1 MIQRRKAPNLGC
13 WSPPGGK
20 LEMAI
25 GESPHQCAAREAEEE
40 LGLKLS
46 HENLHLFSM
55 VAEKAYEGSTHWLMF
70 MFLIKPPIDML
81 PPEIEE
87 GPFQF
92 FSRAEIESLQIP
104 ETDRTIVWPF
114 FDQHREG
121 FTALRA
127 SFDSA
132 NNVEIVVEESL

>member
-1 MIQRRKAPNLGC
+1 MLT
-13 WSPPGGK
+13 
-20 LEMAI
+20 

-40 LGLKLS
+40 LGLRLT
-46 HENLHLFSM
+46 HDDLHLFSM

-70 MFLIKPPIDML
+70 MFLIKPPIDVL

-92 FSRAEIESLQIP
+92 FSREEIETLQIP

-114 FDQHREG
+114 YDKHRDG
-121 FTALRA
+121 FIALRA
-127 SFDSA
+127 SFDSV